1 MKKLLAYTRV
11 AKEQI
16 IYSAKLA
23 ASLHLALEIDG
34 KFRPLNNNYGILL
47 PKQLKMPTVQLMR
60 NPLRLLPFSAVLMAV
75 SVLLPCPF
83 APTGM
88 RISPMRNAK
97 ARLLFSQLPTL
108 FIIRE
113 IGGLEALG

>member
-34 KFRPLNNNYGILL
+34 KFRPLNNNYGIL
-47 PKQLKMPTVQLMR
+47 
-60 NPLRLLPFSAVLMAV
+60 
-75 SVLLPCPF
+75 F
-83 APTGM
+83 AKATENADGS
-88 RISPMRNAK
+88 INAK
-97 ARLLFSQLPTL
+97 SLASPSVFR
-108 FIIRE
+108 RAD
-113 IGGLEALG
+113 GGFGVVAVP